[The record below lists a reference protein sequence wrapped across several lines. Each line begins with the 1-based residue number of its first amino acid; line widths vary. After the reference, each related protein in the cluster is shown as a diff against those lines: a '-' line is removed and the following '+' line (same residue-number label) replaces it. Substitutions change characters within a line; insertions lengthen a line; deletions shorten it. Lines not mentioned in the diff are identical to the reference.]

1 MAAIAP
7 WHLLFLIVPFP
18 VFFSLFSSFQ
28 YCLLKQLIVNNIA
41 EDWIWT
47 ADVWY
52 RKQLLYQLRHNLY
65 PNHLLFVCLFGLKRL
80 SHFANLFYFAPCHC
94 LINRQQIIRI
104 FGIIKTP
111 LNWCPKMVII
121 KKSKYLI
128 VSLKFKLKCKPD
140 AKLRWALGE
149 LNRSG
154 IILWRPLIR
163 EKAPTLRL
171 NFHSNFFIETL
182 PIHFLPNHD
191 SS

>member
-1 MAAIAP
+1 MGQSRPLFPFIFVFSTCYNLNSNLNWKKHRWCAWESNPGQQDGRREWIHWATAAP
-7 WHLLFLIVPFP
+7 LII
-18 VFFSLFSSFQ
+18 S
-28 YCLLKQLIVNNIA
+28 
-41 EDWIWT
+41 
-47 ADVWY
+47 
-52 RKQLLYQLRHNLY
+52 
-65 PNHLLFVCLFGLKRL
+65 CLFAFLVWNLL
-80 SHFANLFYFAPCHC
+80 SHFANLFYFAPCNF

-154 IILWRPLIR
+154 IILWRSLIR